1 MEKIIQLQRKF
12 APELTQIIEARYN
25 LLRHIQHTQP
35 VGRRALATRLNIGE
49 RVVRAQ
55 VDWLKDAGLVE
66 FSPLGMS
73 VTAEGQAIMADLAE
87 YIRLLRDLVGLE
99 NELSQRLHLK
109 KVVIIPG
116 DSETDHAVRR
126 ELGRATAGVLAQYL
140 REDMIVAVSGGSTMA
155 KVAEAINFSFPSTT
169 VVPARGGLG
178 EVVEYQANTIA
189 AVMAGKLGGRYRML
203 HIPDGV
209 SEETL
214 EAILDGD
221 ANLRGVAEMIKQA
234 DILVHGIG
242 EAAEMAERRGVSPAT
257 IAELDHRGAVGEAL
271 GQYCALPG
279 EIVYVTSS
287 IGLRLDDLAGVGTV
301 IAVAGGSAKAKA
313 ILAVVSTGGQDVLV
327 TDEAAAKA
335 IQLLLKQ
342 NQLLGNYSPM

>member
-1 MEKIIQLQRKF
+1 MEKIIQLQRKI

-35 VGRRALATRLNIGE
+35 VGRRALALMLDMGE

-55 VDWLKDAGLVE
+55 VDWLKTAGLVE
-66 FSPLGMS
+66 FSQLGMT
-73 VTAEGQAIMADLAE
+73 VTAEGQAMLGDLAE
-87 YIRLLRDLVGLE
+87 YIRLLRGLVGLE
-99 NELSQRLHLK
+99 TELAERLSLR
-109 KVVIIPG
+109 KVIIIPG
-116 DSETDHAVRR
+116 DSEADSAVRR
-126 ELGRATAGVLAQYL
+126 ELGRATAGVLSQYL
-140 REDMIVAVSGGSTMA
+140 GDNMIVAVSGGSTMA
-155 KVAEAINFSFPSTT
+155 KVAEAVNFTLPSTT
-169 VVPARGGLG
+169 IVPARGGLG

-189 AVMAGKLGGRYRML
+189 AVMAGKLGGRYRLL

-214 EAILDGD
+214 EAILTGDG
-221 ANLRGVAEMIKQA
+221 NLRTVAEVIKQA
-234 DILVHGIG
+234 NILVHGIG
-242 EAAEMAERRGVSPAT
+242 EAVEMAGRRGLSAAA
-257 IAELDHRGAVGEAL
+257 IAEIERRGAVGEAL

-287 IGLRLDDLAGVGTV
+287 IGLRLDDLAGIGTV

-313 ILAVVSTGGQDVLV
+313 ILAVAGTGGQDVLV

-335 IQLLLKQ
+335 IQLLI
-342 NQLLGNYSPM
+342 NTNNI

>member
-35 VGRRALATRLNIGE
+35 VGRRALATLLHMGE

-99 NELSQRLHLK
+99 IELSRQLNLR
-109 KVVIIPG
+109 KVIIIPG
-116 DSETDHAVRR
+116 DSEIDRAVRR
-126 ELGRATAGVLAQYL
+126 ELGRATAGVLGQYL
-140 REDMIVAVSGGSTMA
+140 TDQMVVAVSGGSTMA
-155 KVAEAINFSFPSTT
+155 KVAEAINFSFPATT

-209 SEETL
+209 NEETL

-221 ANLRGVAEMIKQA
+221 TNLRAVAEMIKHA

-242 EAAEMAERRGVSPAT
+242 EAAEMAERRGVPPETFAK
-257 IAELDHRGAVGEAL
+257 IERCGAVGEAL

-279 EIVYVTSS
+279 KIVHVTSS
-287 IGLRLDDLAGVGTV
+287 IGLRLDDLAGIGTV

-313 ILAVVSTGGQDVLV
+313 ILAVVGAGGQDVLV

-335 IQLLLKQ
+335 IQLLI
-342 NQLLGNYSPM
+342 NTNH

>member
-25 LLRHIQHTQP
+25 LLRHIQHAQP
-35 VGRRALATRLNIGE
+35 VGRRALAIMLDMGE
-49 RVVRAQ
+49 RVVRAH

-66 FSPLGMS
+66 FSQLGMS
-73 VTAEGQAIMADLAE
+73 VTAEGQAMLGDLAE
-87 YIRLLRDLVGLE
+87 YIRLLHDLVGLE
-99 NELSQRLHLK
+99 AELAERLNLN
-109 KVVIIPG
+109 KVIIIPG
-116 DSETDHAVRR
+116 DSDADTAVRR
-126 ELGRATAGVLAQYL
+126 ELGRATAGVLSQHL
-140 REDMIVAVSGGSTMA
+140 GDNMVVAVSGGSTMA
-155 KVAEAINFSFPSTT
+155 KVAEAINFSFPATT

-189 AVMAGKLGGRYRML
+189 AVMAGKLGGRYRLL

-214 EAILDGD
+214 EAILVGD
-221 ANLRGVAEMIKQA
+221 AKLRAVAEMIKHA

-242 EAAEMAERRGVSPAT
+242 EAAEMAERRGVPQAT
-257 IAELDHRGAVGEAL
+257 IAEIERRGAVGEAL

-287 IGLRLDDLAGVGTV
+287 IGLRLDDLAGIGTV

-313 ILAVVSTGGQDVLV
+313 ILAVAGTRGQDVLV

-335 IQLLLKQ
+335 IQLLIK
-342 NQLLGNYSPM
+342 

>member
-35 VGRRALATRLNIGE
+35 VGRRALATLLHMGE

-99 NELSQRLHLK
+99 VELSRQLNLR

-116 DSETDHAVRR
+116 DSETDRAVRR
-126 ELGRATAGVLAQYL
+126 ELGRATAGVLGQYL
-140 REDMIVAVSGGSTMA
+140 KDQMVLAVSGGSTMA
-155 KVAEAINFSFPSTT
+155 KVAEAINFSFPATT

-209 SEETL
+209 NEETL

-221 ANLRGVAEMIKQA
+221 TNLRAVAEMIKHA

-242 EAAEMAERRGVSPAT
+242 EAAEMAERRGVPPET
-257 IAELDHRGAVGEAL
+257 FAEIERCGAVGEAL

-279 EIVYVTSS
+279 KIVHVTSS
-287 IGLRLDDLAGVGTV
+287 IGLRLDDLAGIGTV
-301 IAVAGGSAKAKA
+301 IAVAGGSTKAKA
-313 ILAVVSTGGQDVLV
+313 ILAVVGAGGQDVLI

-335 IQLLLKQ
+335 IQLLI
-342 NQLLGNYSPM
+342 NTNH